1 MSQVIYKHLNRMF
14 FKLSVLSNRKNNIIT
29 RLENLKVNL
38 KINLLN
44 KKSSSSFKTY
54 PVSKKINVIEI
65 ALSVE
70 LYCHVNP

>member
-1 MSQVIYKHLNRMF
+1 M
-14 FKLSVLSNRKNNIIT
+14 NRKNNIIT
-29 RLENLKVNL
+29 RLDNLKVNL
-38 KINLLN
+38 KINLMN

-70 LYCHVNP
+70 LYRHVHP